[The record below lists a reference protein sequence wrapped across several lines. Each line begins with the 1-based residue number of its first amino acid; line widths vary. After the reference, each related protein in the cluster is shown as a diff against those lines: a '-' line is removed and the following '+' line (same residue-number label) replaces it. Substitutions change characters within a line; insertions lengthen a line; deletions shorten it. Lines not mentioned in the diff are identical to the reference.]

1 MASIFLLLFFISHAH
16 AQDDAVGMDES
27 TLTSS
32 QQQFD
37 AIEYYSVQPLDLR
50 NITDELLLLPGMSP
64 GLMRLLKRLIKQYPD
79 LNTVEELLNQSPMNI
94 DSSIRQMLLLCTR
107 ISSAHS
113 NIHGRYRSRIS
124 LSLPDSRGISEGVF
138 LGSRESFMQR
148 LFIGNPSLTLAL
160 SYGKQSGEA
169 YEHGMLYGSV
179 QYSGKNHNIIIGDH
193 SIEHGMGSLLASG
206 ISIADISRPTQRALR
221 WSSAIRPTT
230 SLIESSNFRG
240 IGLQYFLQN
249 TYLKNS
255 FGFSFSNRN
264 RYANINDDGLLT
276 SFPSITYARTENE
289 LNQREGTREVRLALF
304 NTLQLKNHVF
314 AVAGFYQMYGHSISP
329 TAYSIGEREQLMI
342 SLDIQSE
349 LNNEWNLMGNAL
361 FDKRFNFGG
370 MLTLHHDGGNHHQAI
385 MIRHF
390 DPKIRSPIGQSFGRS
405 GICSN
410 DQGVHIL
417 MNGKIGSLNYA
428 FSNEYYSQISIPQY
442 ADLLKKG
449 MRMIGQLMHSTEQT
463 TMLCRVMNEIRSSDR
478 PSNQQKTETDWR
490 FRTELAYR
498 GNLMR
503 SVARVEA
510 HAINPNTET
519 SFGIGCS
526 FELQSIKTLSPWN
539 WSIRIAWSETD
550 DFDSAIYLPETGLP
564 GQLLIDP
571 LYGLST
577 MAAGRIGYTFGKAKI
592 SALIRQKFKP
602 KEESLGSG
610 WLKINGNLETEFHV
624 QSDITF

>member
-1 MASIFLLLFFISHAH
+1 MASILLLLFFTSYAH

-27 TLTSS
+27 TLTST

-37 AIEYYSVQPLDLR
+37 ALDYYSVHPLDLR
-50 NITDELLLLPGMSP
+50 NITDELLLLPGMNP
-64 GLMRLLKRLIKQYPD
+64 GLMRLLKRLVKKYPD
-79 LNTVEELLNQSPMNI
+79 LNNVEELLNQSPKNI
-94 DSSIRQMLLLCTR
+94 DSSIRRMLLLCTR

-138 LGSRESFMQR
+138 LGSKESFMQR

-160 SYGKQSGEA
+160 SYGKQRGEA
-169 YEHGMLYGSV
+169 YEHGMLYGSI
-179 QYSGKNHNIIIGDH
+179 QYSGKNHKVIIGDH

-206 ISIADISRPTQRALR
+206 ISIADITRPTQRALR

-249 TYLKNS
+249 TYLKNTI
-255 FGFSFSNRN
+255 GFSFSNRN
-264 RYANINDDGLLT
+264 RYATINDDGLLT
-276 SFPSITYARTENE
+276 SFPSITYARTEHE
-289 LNQREGTREVRLALF
+289 LKQREGIKEIRLALF
-304 NTLQLKNHVF
+304 NTVQFKNHTF
-314 AVAGFYQMYGHSISP
+314 AVAGLYQMYGHAISP

-342 SLDIQSE
+342 SLDMQSE
-349 LNNEWNLMGNAL
+349 LNKEWTLMGNAL
-361 FDKRFNFGG
+361 FDKRFNIGG
-370 MLTLHHDGGNHHQAI
+370 MFTLHHDGGNHHQAI

-410 DQGVHIL
+410 DRGLHIL

-428 FSNEYYSQISIPQY
+428 FSNEYYSQISIPEN
-442 ADLLKKG
+442 ADILKKG
-449 MRMIGQLMHSTEQT
+449 MRMIAQLMHSSEQT
-463 TMLCRVMNEIRSSDR
+463 TMLCRVMNEIRSIDKS
-478 PSNQQKTETDWR
+478 SIQQKTETDWR
-490 FRTELAYR
+490 IRTELAYR

-503 SVARVEA
+503 SVARLEA
-510 HAINPNTET
+510 HAINPNAHI
-519 SFGIGCS
+519 SFGIGCAL
-526 FELQSIKTLSPWN
+526 ELHSLKTASPWN

-550 DFDSAIYLPETGLP
+550 NFDSAIYLPETGLP

-577 MAAGRIGYTFGKAKI
+577 MSAGQISYTFGKAKI
-592 SALIRQKFKP
+592 SALIRQKFMP

-610 WLKINGNLETEFHV
+610 WQKISGNMETEFHV

>member
-1 MASIFLLLFFISHAH
+1 MASILLLLFFTSIAH

-27 TLTSS
+27 ALIST

-37 AIEYYSVQPLDLR
+37 ALEYFSVHPLDLR
-50 NITDELLLLPGMSP
+50 NITDELLLLPGMTP
-64 GLMRLLKRLIKQYPD
+64 GLMRLMKRLMKQNPD
-79 LNTVEELLNQSPMNI
+79 MDNIEDLLNQSPKEI
-94 DSSIRQMLLLCTR
+94 DSSIRRILLLCTR
-107 ISSAHS
+107 ISSPHA

-124 LSLPDSRGISEGVF
+124 LSLPDTRGISEGVF
-138 LGSRESFMQR
+138 LGSKESFMQR

-160 SYGKQSGEA
+160 SYGKQSGEG
-169 YEHGMLYGSV
+169 YEHGMLYGSIEH
-179 QYSGKNHNIIIGDH
+179 SGTNHKIIIGDH

-206 ISIADISRPTQRALR
+206 ISIADIARPTQRALR

-240 IGLQYFLQN
+240 IGLQYFQQSDA
-249 TYLKNS
+249 LKNS
-255 FGFSFSNRN
+255 FGLSFSNRN
-264 RYANINDDGLLT
+264 RYATINDDGLLT
-276 SFPSITYARTENE
+276 SFPSITYARTEHE
-289 LNQREGTREVRLALF
+289 LKQREGTKEIRLALF
-304 NTLQLKNHVF
+304 NTVQFKNHAF
-314 AVAGFYQMYGHSISP
+314 AVAGLYQMYGHSISP
-329 TAYSIGEREQLMI
+329 TAYTIGEQEQWML
-342 SLDIQSE
+342 SLDMQSE
-349 LNNEWNLMGNAL
+349 LNNNWTLLGNTL
-361 FDKRFNFGG
+361 FDKRFNAGG

-385 MIRHF
+385 MLRHF

-405 GICSN
+405 GICAN
-410 DQGVHIL
+410 DQGLHLL

-428 FSNEYYSQISIPQY
+428 FSNEYYSQISIPEN
-442 ADLLKKG
+442 ADERKKG
-449 MRMIGQLMHSTEQT
+449 IRFIGQLMHSSEQI
-463 TMLCRVMNEIRSSDR
+463 TMLCRVMNEIRSSDK
-478 PSNQQKTETDWR
+478 PSTQQKVENDWR
-490 FRTELAYR
+490 IRTELAYR
-498 GNLMR
+498 GNHMR

-510 HAINPNTET
+510 HAINPNAQT

-571 LYGLST
+571 LYGIST
-577 MAAGRIGYTFGKAKI
+577 MSAGRIGYTFGKAKI